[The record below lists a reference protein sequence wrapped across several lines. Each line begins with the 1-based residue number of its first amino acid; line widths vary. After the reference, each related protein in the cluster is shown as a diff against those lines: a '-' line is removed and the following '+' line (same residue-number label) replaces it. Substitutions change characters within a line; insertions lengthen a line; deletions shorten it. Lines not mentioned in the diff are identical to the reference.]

1 MRHTQRKPEPSPE
14 NARKILDIT
23 GDPKS
28 GKRLRLSKVLTSPDR
43 LPGDGQALRKAASIF
58 KIRRTYELCQKNIYD
73 WRSWIVNQHE
83 RVDATIATSGRDMVI
98 TTGSQRTVIDWNS
111 FSIGADSRLVINQP
125 DAVSININR
134 VVGTNPSKI
143 FGSLTSNGRVVIANP
158 NGIWFGRSARVD
170 VAGIVASAGRIS
182 DAAVG
187 NVMAGGALTI
197 DAGNANASVI
207 NEGSITAAQGG
218 FAALV
223 APGVRNSGIITAR
236 LGQVT
241 LASGQTAT
249 VDFYGDG
256 LINLAVA
263 GQTQSTPLE
272 AAVENSGS
280 IYAEGGH
287 VLLTANVAEGLL
299 NSVINMSGVIEAG
312 GVSTAGGVVE
322 LLGGSGSIEL
332 AGTIDVSAVGAH
344 GGGHITVRAGDGSSR
359 DGVRNLT
366 GTLDAGSTGFGI
378 AGDDAGNCV
387 LSGQPTGLTATID
400 PALLTVSLVPGTISK
415 VYDGSTAATLG
426 AASYVIDGLVAGETI
441 GISNTQGSFG
451 TANAGSD
458 LLVSVNLGWSD
469 YVAGAGTSLANY
481 ALPTGSI
488 VGTAGTI
495 LPASLLVRAD
505 DKAKVAGQPMPV
517 FSVSYDGFVGEDS
530 AASLGF
536 EPTFSTA
543 ATAQSPAD
551 RWSPLL
557 PARGRSMP
565 MPVSTITGAAIS
577 APSNI
582 TRAWRSTACLGP
594 VSGFP

>member
-458 LLVSVNLGWSD
+458 LLHSGNGPVPGGSVVTIVASQRPVDAYAGFDNHGSRYISSLQYYAGVALNSLFGAGERISLN
-469 YVAGAGTSLANY
+469 YAGAAPTSELQYISGQVEVPLGGT
-481 ALPTGSI
+481 
-488 VGTAGTI
+488 
-495 LPASLLVRAD
+495 
-505 DKAKVAGQPMPV
+505 
-517 FSVSYDGFVGEDS
+517 E
-530 AASLGF
+530 
-536 EPTFSTA
+536 
-543 ATAQSPAD
+543 
-551 RWSPLL
+551 
-557 PARGRSMP
+557 
-565 MPVSTITGAAIS
+565 
-577 APSNI
+577 
-582 TRAWRSTACLGP
+582 
-594 VSGFP
+594 